1 MVVLAVLEIGTN
13 IDRWISDWRYGIE
26 SLNNILSLSK
36 SALRNRLSND
46 PQILE
51 LVDSFLH
58 IFPKN
63 WRKDEALSMV
73 LNKSGQLDRGE
84 EIHAVIVEM
93 YKKILML
100 FLKLARDIWKQ
111 FVDEQSQQKSS
122 LFNLNRLF
130 RAIVIFKTSNQNAVG
145 NIVTQALAARQFT
158 EEDIETFI
166 KTVEQELIDYSSDIA
181 FSKNNVNK
189 MESFLEKCLINF
201 EGLTAVSSLLF
212 NHHKSQA
219 TLCSFLNNLALFVEN
234 LDEHYCMEQIMN
246 TSADLR
252 GTFKMLLILVDNVI
266 TSAYALFHTLI
277 DCLTSVDELYTV
289 IVNCLQYTRFI
300 FYYSIIYPID
310 EILNRCDEEQRIYIN
325 TSLEYIRE
333 NCTTNV
339 LKQLKKR
346 GLLVGLGSSANQ
358 EVQSKIDYLAEL
370 LPHFSPQFIHLS
382 LRHFGYQTEQ
392 TANALL
398 NNNELPLDLQALMS
412 VELKAENTSMIVAG
426 CSPFYDFTDD
436 EICDCKAN
444 TSEKK
449 LSDALICMKPPHLST
464 SKQEGE
470 SLGTAHNAFES
481 KTSSIRKDLEAEFG
495 IEAFLKE
502 RKMNTEVK
510 NKPLFTETFDVPD
523 SEKIALRPS
532 YERYRYMETT
542 SAEYNLY
549 DDEYDDTYD
558 DQHQNYDF
566 DFRDGDVA
574 IENSGIKPNT
584 NRMQVDSDV
593 DVNTENQEEKT
604 SEKGSSRRKKHFKNG
619 RQTMS
624 AVMLDEQNQSNVC
637 TKEAEEVKH
646 ASGSGPN
653 ERHKPSYTGGRGRQL
668 KERHKGE
675 FRRRQADKKMRSGMF

>member
-73 LNKSGQLDRGE
+73 LNKIGQLDREE

-93 YKKILML
+93 YQKILML

-166 KTVEQELIDYSSDIA
+166 KTVEQELIDYSSHIA

-246 TSADLR
+246 ISADLR
-252 GTFKMLLILVDNVI
+252 GTFN
-266 TSAYALFHTLI
+266 
-277 DCLTSVDELYTV
+277 
-289 IVNCLQYTRFI
+289 
-300 FYYSIIYPID
+300 IIYPID

-449 LSDALICMKPPHLST
+449 LSDALICMKPPQLST
-464 SKQEGE
+464 NKQEGE

-502 RKMNTEVK
+502 RKMNTEIK

-593 DVNTENQEEKT
+593 DDNTENQEEKT
-604 SEKGSSRRKKHFKNG
+604 SEKDSSRRKKHLKNG

-637 TKEAEEVKH
+637 TKEAEEMKH
-646 ASGSGPN
+646 ASASGPN